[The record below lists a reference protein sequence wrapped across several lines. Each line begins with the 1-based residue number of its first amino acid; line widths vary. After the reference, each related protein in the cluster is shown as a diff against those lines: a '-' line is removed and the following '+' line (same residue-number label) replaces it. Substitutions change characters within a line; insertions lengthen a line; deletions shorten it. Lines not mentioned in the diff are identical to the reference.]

1 MEDESIDYKAMY
13 EHMVNELEQA
23 RIAILDLR
31 RTRGLSGLV
40 STDAAR
46 SWVSRNYL
54 LIVVGVMLGT
64 FIVSSLKTL
73 IDLLKTPPPK
83 EGGTNGFSQ

>member
-1 MEDESIDYKAMY
+1 MEEADSIDYKAMY
-13 EHMVNELEQA
+13 EHMVEELEQA

-31 RTRGLSGLV
+31 RTRGLLGSVSPEGL
-40 STDAAR
+40 R

-73 IDLLKTPPPK
+73 FEMLNTPPPK
-83 EGGTNGFSQ
+83 EGGTSGP